1 MPDNPVPLATILAEE
16 IRAQGPITFAKY
28 MEACLYDPQ
37 YGYYTRAEQFP
48 RRDYFTSVDASPI
61 FGRLLA
67 RQFQEM
73 WVQLGRPAEFLLVE
87 LGAGPGTLA
96 AQILDFTAER
106 FPEFY
111 SALRYIAVER
121 SAARRGAAAAGAGSL
136 AGHVAATHFAM
147 VSEMPAQVTCG
158 CIFSN
163 EFFDALPVHRLVR
176 EGDELREVYV
186 GLGTHGL
193 CEHFGL
199 LSTPALAE
207 YLSEQGITLQ
217 EGQLAEIN
225 LEACAWI
232 ANVGARLGRGFVLT
246 IDYGHKAEELYD
258 HRHMRGTLLAYEK
271 HRASENFFR
280 TLGEQDLTAHVDFTA
295 LERHGKLG
303 GLQRTGFTSHSNFL
317 LSLARHSEFADLRS
331 PSMSESQQTRAR
343 LLFKTLIYPEGMGET
358 FQVLIQHKGID
369 QPHLSGL
376 DPL

>member
-1 MPDNPVPLATILAEE
+1 MPDNPIPLATILAEH
-16 IRAQGPITFAKY
+16 IRAWGPIPFAKY
-28 MEACLYDPQ
+28 MEACLYHPR
-37 YGYYTRAEQFP
+37 YGYYTSAEQSP

-73 WVQLGRPAEFLLVE
+73 WVKLGRPAEFLLVE

-96 AQILDFTAER
+96 SQILNFAAES

-111 SALRYIAVER
+111 SALRYIAIER
-121 SAARRGAAAAGAGSL
+121 SAARRSAAAAAGSL
-136 AGHVAATHFAM
+136 ARHVAATHFAM
-147 VSEMPAQVTCG
+147 VSDLPAQIPCG
-158 CIFSN
+158 CVFSN

-176 EGDELREVYV
+176 EGNGMREIYV

-193 CEHFGL
+193 CEHFGP
-199 LSTPALAE
+199 LSTPAPAE
-207 YLSEQGITLQ
+207 YLTEQGITLH
-217 EGQLAEIN
+217 EGQLAEVN

-232 ANVGARLGRGFVLT
+232 TDVGARLDRGFALT

-258 HRHMRGTLLAYEK
+258 HRHMRGTLLAYEQ

-280 TLGEQDLTAHVDFTA
+280 APGEQDLTAHVNFTA
-295 LERHGKLG
+295 LERHGKLA
-303 GLQRTGFTSHSNFL
+303 GLQRTAFTSQSNFL
-317 LSLARHSEFADLRS
+317 LGLARQSEFTDLQS
-331 PSMSESQQTRAR
+331 SAMSESQQIRAR